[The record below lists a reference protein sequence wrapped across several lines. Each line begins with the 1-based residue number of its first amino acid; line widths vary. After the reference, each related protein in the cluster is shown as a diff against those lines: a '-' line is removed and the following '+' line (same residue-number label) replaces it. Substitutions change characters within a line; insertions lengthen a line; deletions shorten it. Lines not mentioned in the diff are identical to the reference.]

1 MCCIHGHVFFK
12 IIMRNNLYLNDG
24 NFHLITHT
32 ETCVQQLFKDKQ
44 KLIFH
49 SNSYILRPL
58 ALTLHENRETII
70 PIFKL
75 ITCSMI
81 QLIIKLENIF

>member
-1 MCCIHGHVFFK
+1 MKLTFKNKFIYFVVFIDMYFFFL

-24 NFHLITHT
+24 NYIPKR
-32 ETCVQQLFKDKQ
+32 EYDSVQQLFEDKQ

-58 ALTLHENRETII
+58 ALTASRK
-70 PIFKL
+70 P
-75 ITCSMI
+75 
-81 QLIIKLENIF
+81 

>member
-1 MCCIHGHVFFK
+1 MMVIFIWKHIPK
-12 IIMRNNLYLNDG
+12 REYDS
-24 NFHLITHT
+24 
-32 ETCVQQLFKDKQ
+32 VQQSFKDKQ

-49 SNSYILRPL
+49 SDSYILRPL

-81 QLIIKLENIF
+81 QLIIKLENIFWDTSKIVNFEICLKM